1 VRGNPEGETS
11 LMKHQFARDL
21 VKALET
27 VSDRVD
33 RYFQLHFPEIYNFLT
48 LVTAKDLPENVSK
61 VYRMFALNDS
71 ISDWHVDY
79 ADFIDGFCAVI
90 PFGDFD
96 GGELLLPDISM
107 KVAARAGDLL
117 FFRSHFMV
125 HKNAPV
131 TRGHRRSL
139 VYYTHQLAI
148 SRFLVSIHKSLT
160 NVKQAPD

>member
-1 VRGNPEGETS
+1 
-11 LMKHQFARDL
+11 
-21 VKALET
+21 
-27 VSDRVD
+27 
-33 RYFQLHFPEIYNFLT
+33 
-48 LVTAKDLPENVSK
+48 
-61 VYRMFALNDS
+61 
-71 ISDWHVDY
+71 
-79 ADFIDGFCAVI
+79 
-90 PFGDFD
+90 
-96 GGELLLPDISM
+96 LLLPDISM

-160 NVKQAPD
+160 NVKQERQYCRDYWCYKYPWGYDSPVPKKVSFKTKEYVEEVIENDDHDENYDDVV